1 MVQDHGGAVR
11 GYLLGLVRHAEVAD
25 DLAQETFRRLWL
37 ARDRYKEQGLERAY
51 LIRIAD
57 RLVIDYSRRK
67 RKEMLV
73 DPQDWQGIEPALED
87 EEPVGELVRQED
99 MERVKRGM
107 DLLTLAQRRVLLM
120 RYYGDM
126 EFQEIA
132 KAMGCP
138 MGTVLSHCRR
148 GLLAL
153 RALLQEGER
162 QCEI

>member
-1 MVQDHGGAVR
+1 MVQDHGSAVR

-57 RLVIDYSRRK
+57 HLVIDHSRRK

-73 DPQDWQGIEPALED
+73 DPQDWQGIEPALEE

-99 MERVKRGM
+99 MARVKKGM
-107 DLLTLAQRRVLLM
+107 DLLSLAQRRVLLM

-138 MGTVLSHCRR
+138 VGTALSHCRR

-162 QCEI
+162 